1 MEQTTLLEIQD
12 LSFSYDH
19 KRSIFSQVSF
29 SLKKGEIFTIL
40 GSNGAGKSTL
50 LNCVSNLLTPA
61 GGRVLLEGQPIGSI
75 PLRTVAQ
82 KVGYV
87 PQMGLSS
94 FSYTVRDY
102 VVMGRAP
109 YLGILNVPGVEEYDR
124 VDAVLEK
131 MSITNLADKIFTQ
144 ISGGERQQ
152 VQIARALVQEPE
164 IILLDEPTNHLDYG
178 NQIKVLK
185 IIHDLAQDGIAVVMT
200 THMPDHAILL
210 DGTVGIL
217 DREGHMTVGPADEI
231 VSEEALQTLYQT
243 DLHLL
248 YIEQLGRVACLAG
261 NLQ

>member
-1 MEQTTLLEIQD
+1 MEQTALLRAEN
-12 LSFSYDH
+12 LSFAYD
-19 KRSIFSQVSF
+19 KENIFSQVSF
-29 SLKKGEIFTIL
+29 SLQKGEIFTIL

-61 GGRVLLEGQPIGSI
+61 AGQVFLDGQPIASI

-82 KVGYV
+82 KIGYV
-87 PQMGLSS
+87 PQMGLPS

-109 YLGILNVPGVEEYDR
+109 YLGILHVPGPEEYEK

-131 MSITNLADKIFTQ
+131 MSISYLADKIFTQ

-178 NQIKVLK
+178 NQIKVLQ
-185 IIHDLAQDGIAVVMT
+185 IIRDLARDGISVVLT

-217 DREGHMTVGPADEI
+217 DREGHMTVGPAQQI
-231 VSEEALQTLYQT
+231 ISEESLQRLYQT

-248 YIEQLGRVACLAG
+248 YLEPLGRVACLAG
-261 NLQ
+261 NLR